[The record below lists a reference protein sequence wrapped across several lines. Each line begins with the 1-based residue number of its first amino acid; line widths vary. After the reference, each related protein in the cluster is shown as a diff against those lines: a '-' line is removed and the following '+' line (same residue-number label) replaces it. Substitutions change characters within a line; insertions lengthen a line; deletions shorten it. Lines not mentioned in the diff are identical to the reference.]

1 MAWDVDMV
9 EIWNA
14 TTAQALPDSAVA
26 TATSLEPMLAKH
38 QKPYLFCTNP
48 RRFSFLIVTVWG
60 LSTKEALTYQCVP
73 GHAYHPPDM
82 PRNVRIQR
90 QKQLGLQPATC
101 VRAIYN

>member
-14 TTAQALPDSAVA
+14 TTAQGLPDRAVA

-48 RRFSFLIVTVWG
+48 RRFSFLIVTV
-60 LSTKEALTYQCVP
+60 
-73 GHAYHPPDM
+73 
-82 PRNVRIQR
+82 
-90 QKQLGLQPATC
+90 
-101 VRAIYN
+101 